1 MRVRYE
7 DLASNTSSVLR
18 QLYQQLGV
26 PYSEQV
32 ERVAFGHTHAE
43 NNTVKVKK
51 KKNAYYST
59 VRMSNYNINSWQ
71 KRLGMKAIRNIEG
84 RCQALM
90 DTMGYSRFNFG
101 QENLR

>member
-1 MRVRYE
+1 MRYE

-43 NNTVKVKK
+43 NGTVKVKEV
-51 KKNAYYST
+51 KKNNPYYST
-59 VRMSNYNINSWQ
+59 LRKSNFNINSWQ

-90 DTMGYSRFNFG
+90 DTMGYRRFNFG